1 MILYDQDWIHSSNYV
16 CYISQNTICLLF
28 NFFTPDDLESN
39 NIVVCLLLVLFW
51 IFSFTYDL
59 VDLEE
64 TSILKDLE
72 KAVLEPAWRLQKS
85 SLWWWPEQI
94 TSTPML
100 PWTLHSRFEKIRTAK
115 VWTCDFYLFWRQI
128 HLKIVNHF
136 HSLLSSSSALFFFSY
151 LSPSLLLRNDLV
163 FCYQLV
169 GCGGM
174 DKIIM
179 EEMEGYPVSITEVI
193 RGEAV

>member
-1 MILYDQDWIHSSNYV
+1 MIRTESIQVTMRVTSVRIQW
-16 CYISQNTICLLF
+16 LLF
-28 NFFTPDDLESN
+28 NFFTPNDLESN
-39 NIVVCLLLVLFW
+39 IIVVFLLLVLFW
-51 IFSFTYDL
+51 ISSFTCDL

-72 KAVLEPAWRLQKS
+72 KAVLEPAWRLQKP

-94 TSTPML
+94 ISTPML

-115 VWTCDFYLFWRQI
+115 VWTCLFWRQI

-136 HSLLSSSSALFFFSY
+136 HSLLSSSSALFFFSC
-151 LSPSLLLRNDLV
+151 LSPSLLLSNDLV

-169 GCGGM
+169 GCDGM

-179 EEMEGYPVSITEVI
+179 EEMEGYPVSVTEVV